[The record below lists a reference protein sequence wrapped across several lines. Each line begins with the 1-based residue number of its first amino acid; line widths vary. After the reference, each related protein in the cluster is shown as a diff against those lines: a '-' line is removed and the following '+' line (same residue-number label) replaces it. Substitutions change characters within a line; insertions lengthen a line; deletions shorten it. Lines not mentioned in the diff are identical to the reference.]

1 MSTHHALVDGR
12 LVDATVPALR
22 VDDPGFAVGDGA
34 FTTTVVTGG
43 RVFALGRHLAR
54 LRDNLVRLGLAAPPE
69 QELTEAVETLL
80 AADGVTDA
88 KLRVSV
94 SAGFGGRPTVVVAH
108 FPPSPQPDAAVV
120 ITLPWRRHEHGP
132 LAGVKSLSFGEWA
145 VGHRQVLAA
154 GADEG
159 LIANT
164 AGDLCEGVGSN
175 VFVVLDGVLCTPP
188 LVSGCLAGVARA
200 IVVEVMPVRETP
212 LPLSVLAE
220 AGEAFLT
227 SSTRFVQPIRRLD
240 GRDLPAPGPVTA
252 AARRA
257 FAEAIS

>member
-1 MSTHHALVDGR
+1 MITHAYVDGR
-12 LVDATVPALR
+12 LVDATAPALR
-22 VDDPGFAVGDGA
+22 VDDPGFVVGDGA
-34 FTTTVVTGG
+34 FTTTVVRAG
-43 RVFALGRHLAR
+43 RVFALARHLAR
-54 LRDNLVRLGLAAPPE
+54 LRDNLVRLGVAAPPE
-69 QELTEAVETLL
+69 RELTEAVESLL
-80 AADGVTDA
+80 RTDAVTDA

-108 FPPSPQPDAAVV
+108 FPPSPQPDTAVV
-120 ITLPWRRHEHGP
+120 ITLPWRRHEHSP

-200 IVVEVMPVRETP
+200 IVGEVMDVRETP
-212 LPLSVLAE
+212 LPLAVLDE
-220 AGEAFLT
+220 VSEAFLT
-227 SSTRFVQPIRRLD
+227 SSSRGVQPIRLLD
-240 GRDLPAPGPVTA
+240 GRPLPAPGPLTA
-252 AARRA
+252 AAAAA
-257 FAEAIS
+257 FAEATR